1 MSYTIAKG
9 LSAAEYH
16 KNPSVSN
23 SQLGILY
30 TKSEAHLRHYLDNPT
45 SSETPAKAFGSA
57 LHSRVL
63 TPSLFERDYFRRP
76 ERGYAKS
83 HAAADK
89 KAYEHIVA
97 QNPGKQAID
106 WDDWI
111 AIRDI
116 SKVICANPK
125 INALLS
131 PIPEHWREVSM
142 YWQDPSGVDC
152 KARLDAFSET
162 HEAILDLKTTKDA
175 SPQGFA
181 RSIASYGYARQAA
194 FYMRAAKACGLY
206 PKHFIFIAVEKEPPF
221 AAGLYRLT
229 DRCIAAQNPIIDR
242 LIERYHRALATGE
255 WPDYA
260 RDVSDI
266 ETYDSNIL
274 EAINE

>member
-1 MSYTIAKG
+1 MTFTIGKG

-16 KNPSVSN
+16 AHPGVSN

-57 LHSRVL
+57 LHSKVL
-63 TPSLFERDYFRRP
+63 TPKLFERDYFRRP

-83 HAAADK
+83 HSAADR
-89 KAYEHIVA
+89 KAYEHILS
-97 QNPGKQAID
+97 QNQGRQAID

-111 AIRDI
+111 TIRDLA
-116 SKVICANPK
+116 KVIAANPK
-125 INALLS
+125 ISALLS
-131 PIPEHWREVSM
+131 PIPEHWREVSLF
-142 YWQDPSGVDC
+142 WQDPSSIVC
-152 KARLDAFSET
+152 KARLDAYSEH

-175 SPQGFA
+175 SPGGFA

-194 FYMRAAKACGLY
+194 YYMRAARTCNLT

-221 AAGLYRLT
+221 ACGLYRIT
-229 DRCIAAQNPIIDR
+229 DRCIEQQYPIIDR
-242 LIERYHRALATGE
+242 LIERYARANATGE

-260 RDVSDI
+260 REVSDI
-266 ETYDSNIL
+266 ETFDSNMM
-274 EAINE
+274 EVIND